1 MFKVKPIKAFIAGL
15 LSLGLAFG
23 FATAMQ
29 APAHAANLQGC
40 ISSNY
45 NPNNCQQ
52 ALSAS
57 IALTVSNI
65 NQNTSTAI
73 TPTSDL
79 TTQVTCSTGTKSFA
93 LYPKGNYADSARLTT
108 VAGLA
113 FNTTTGVF
121 SGTTQ
126 SSAFAA
132 TEYEILA
139 QCSDSTDL
147 YKGLLSITVV
157 DPTGPVSISPA
168 TQTVSGT
175 TGSAITASA
184 SFSPTNFSPLPTYAV
199 TSGTLPAGLTLNT
212 STGVISGTPTATNS
226 ASVTITATNTA
237 TTPQTATAT
246 VTFSIT
252 APTQQSEPDR
262 KVTICHRTHSET
274 NPYVRITVDYNSV
287 NRPSGHQGH
296 DEIFAGEHVFK
307 AGIYKRAKDKD
318 WGDIIPADP
327 SGQNRWQPLNWTT
340 LGQQIYNGTVAGCP
354 SYDPFN
360 YYNALRESGVPEGK
374 IKAEI
379 AQLETEQSEANPSRT
394 ETDET
399 TLNYTGSS
407 TKLAAEENDKVTI
420 CHATN
425 ATTNPYRKIT
435 VSASSIT
442 NKSGHYGHDDI
453 YLTNHVYNSEVNYP
467 ANQKDWG
474 DIIPADPTGQNR
486 WQPLN
491 WTPLGQK
498 IYNGEVAGC
507 GEQTT
512 QEIYNI
518 LREDG
523 LPKKEVVKDLKA
535 QKNVDDDLK
544 ELDEIE
550 YTGNDPETERTEPK
564 EPTLPTDKTVIDQ
577 SLSGIVWLDLNRD
590 GLKDPDEPFMP
601 NITLSVVQVT
611 QVNPASYN
619 FRTAGV
625 VRPAAVVTVKTDANG
640 FYIFPSL
647 GAGDW
652 KVVTGIPDDLGVT
665 YDSEG
670 GPEGEVTTTVPVGSS
685 AFTWVGL
692 VGDTEVINEKLLE
705 EILLEYP
712 SSLPLTELPTW
723 LQEKVTAKLAE
734 LEAAAN
740 GEALA
745 YTGSEDLAWLFFGV
759 LIMLSG
765 MLALVA
771 KKR

>member
-1 MFKVKPIKAFIAGL
+1 MFKIRPVKAFISGL

-29 APAHAANLQGC
+29 VPATAVSQGC
-40 ISSNY
+40 VSSNFQ
-45 NPNNCQQ
+45 PRNCASELTYTAIADISAVTGSVVSTSQAISCTPTSVTLNTVSADDGLLPVTGSVAGLSFTYASATATLGGTTSGTVPSTRYVILAMCNDNTQQ
-52 ALSAS
+52 AFDFNVYVYANTTY
-57 IALTVSNI
+57 TVSFEKTVNSI
-65 NQNTSTAI
+65 GSSATGTFTAI
-73 TPTSDL
+73 TQASAGASVSLPTDP
-79 TTQVTCSTGTKSFA
+79 A
-93 LYPKGNYADSARLTT
+93 LAGYTFGGWSATS
-108 VAGLA
+108 G
-113 FNTTTGVF
+113 
-121 SGTTQ
+121 GTT
-126 SSAFAA
+126 A
-132 TEYEILA
+132 
-139 QCSDSTDL
+139 
-147 YKGLLSITVV
+147 
-157 DPTGPVSISPA
+157 VS
-168 TQTVSGT
+168 
-175 TGSAITASA
+175 
-184 SFSPTNFSPLPTYAV
+184 NTY
-199 TSGTLPAGLTLNT
+199 
-212 STGVISGTPTATNS
+212 TPTADATLY
-226 ASVTITATNTA
+226 AIWTAVVDNTG
-237 TTPQTATAT
+237 TTP
-246 VTFSIT
+246 
-252 APTQQSEPDR
+252 EPDR
-262 KVTICHRTHSET
+262 KVTICHRTHSVT

-318 WGDIIPADP
+318 WGDIIPTDP
-327 SGQNRWQPLNWTT
+327 TGLNRWQPLNWSA
-340 LGQQIYNGTVAGCP
+340 LGEQIYNGTVAGCP
-354 SYDPFN
+354 TYDPTT
-360 YYNALRESGVPEGK
+360 YYNALREAGVPEGK

-379 AQLETEQSEANPSRT
+379 AQLEAEQSEANPGRT

-399 TLNYTGSS
+399 TLRYTGSS
-407 TKLAAEENDKVTI
+407 TKLAAEETDKVTI

-425 ATTNPYRKIT
+425 ATTNPYRRIT

-442 NKSGHYGHDDI
+442 NKAGHYGHDDI
-453 YLTNHVYNSEVNYP
+453 YLTNHVFNSEVDYP

-491 WTPLGQK
+491 WTALGQK
-498 IYNGEVAGC
+498 IYNGTVAGC

-512 QEIYNI
+512 QEFYNEM
-518 LREDG
+518 REAG
-523 LPKKEVVKDLKA
+523 LPKKEVVKDLKT
-535 QKNVDDDLK
+535 QKSVDDDLK

-550 YTGNDPETERTEPK
+550 YTGTDPQTERTEPK
-564 EPTLPTDKTVIDQ
+564 EPTVPTDKNIIDQ

-611 QVNPASYN
+611 SVNPAAVNY
-619 FRTAGV
+619 RTAGA

-652 KVVTGIPDDLGVT
+652 KVVTGVPADLGVT

-692 VGDTEVINEKLLE
+692 VGDSTVINEKLLE

-712 SSLPLTELPTW
+712 SSLPIEELPTW
-723 LQEKVTAKLAE
+723 LQVKVTAKLAE
-734 LEAAAN
+734 LEAAEN
-740 GEALA
+740 GETLA

-771 KKR
+771 KRR

>member
-29 APAHAANLQGC
+29 APASAVSQGC
-40 ISSNY
+40 VSSNFQ
-45 NPNNCQQ
+45 PNNCAGELTIT
-52 ALSAS
+52 ALSDVSVVTGTAVTKTQA
-57 IALTVSNI
+57 ITCTPAPVSNQDATPDVSI
-65 NQNTSTAI
+65 NTVNASNGLVKVTTAI
-73 TPTSDL
+73 
-79 TTQVTCSTGTKSFA
+79 
-93 LYPKGNYADSARLTT
+93 
-108 VAGLA
+108 AGLSFTYSSGTA
-113 FNTTTGVF
+113 SL
-121 SGTTQ
+121 SGTTSGVLANTRYVILAMCSNGSQ
-126 SSAFAA
+126 ESYSFYVNVYNNAQYTVAFEKTVNSIGSAA
-132 TEYEILA
+132 TGTFTSLTQA
-139 QCSDSTDL
+139 SAGASVSLHTDAT
-147 YKGLLSITVV
+147 LSGYTF
-157 DPTGPVSISPA
+157 GGWSA
-168 TQTVSGT
+168 TDGGT
-175 TGSAITASA
+175 TAVS
-184 SFSPTNFSPLPTYAV
+184 NTY
-199 TSGTLPAGLTLNT
+199 
-212 STGVISGTPTATNS
+212 TPTANTTLY
-226 ASVTITATNTA
+226 AIWTAVVNNNNQ
-237 TTPQTATAT
+237 QT
-246 VTFSIT
+246 
-252 APTQQSEPDR
+252 EPDR

-611 QVNPASYN
+611 QINPASYN

-625 VRPAAVVTVKTDANG
+625 VRPAAVVTVQTDENG